1 MRQVV
6 EDVKAFTCA
15 VAYIEALTIGKFI
28 EVCIAQLHTL
38 HLFQFGVVR
47 TLVSMGVLQYL
58 KRMAACHKGLIVISS
73 CLVLGVAVLL
83 AEITAHHIVYLYDR
97 ELRVYNFKVREVT
110 LQLRNLTLL

>member
-6 EDVKAFTCA
+6 EDVKAFTGA

-38 HLFQFGVVR
+38 HLFQSGVVR